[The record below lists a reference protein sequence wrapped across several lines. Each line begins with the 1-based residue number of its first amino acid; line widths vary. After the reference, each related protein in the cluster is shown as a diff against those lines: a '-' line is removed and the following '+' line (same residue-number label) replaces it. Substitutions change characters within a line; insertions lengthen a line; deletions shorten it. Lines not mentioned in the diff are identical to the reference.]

1 MKLFTNG
8 VIMVKEIQMDPDDII
23 EYVRNNVKVD
33 DIFELSYNRV
43 FAPGTVL
50 GLTPEDEETGEG
62 LILSLQLN
70 GELLNQAVDIDL
82 HKVKDEI
89 IEFRHMPGGDE
100 DKLIIVEATLWIQ
113 PFIFYNFFY
122 SSLISFNK
130 YK

>member
-1 MKLFTNG
+1 
-8 VIMVKEIQMDPDDII
+8 
-23 EYVRNNVKVD
+23 
-33 DIFELSYNRV
+33 
-43 FAPGTVL
+43 
-50 GLTPEDEETGEG
+50 
-62 LILSLQLN
+62 
-70 GELLNQAVDIDL
+70 L

>member
-1 MKLFTNG
+1 MKLRVNG

>member
-1 MKLFTNG
+1 MKIGILGYGNLGKGVECAIKQNPDCSLVAVFTRRDPSSVKLLTDG
-8 VIMVKEIQMDPDDII
+8 VPV
-23 EYVRNNVKVD
+23 VKVD

-100 DKLIIVEATLWIQ
+100 DKLIVVEATL
-113 PFIFYNFFY
+113 
-122 SSLISFNK
+122 
-130 YK
+130 

>member
-1 MKLFTNG
+1 MKLCTNG

-62 LILSLQLN
+62 LIISLQLN

-82 HKVKDEI
+82 HAVKDEI

-100 DKLIIVEATLWIQ
+100 DKLIIVEATLWIR
-113 PFIFYNFFY
+113 PFIFYNFF
-122 SSLISFNK
+122 IVH
-130 YK
+130 

>member
-1 MKLFTNG
+1 MKLCTNG

-23 EYVRNNVKVD
+23 EYVRNNVKVA

-122 SSLISFNK
+122 SSPISFNK